1 MGITFKREQ
10 YIKSEPWSPGNS
22 LQRPLKPLTPQN
34 IRFLKSLGFRFVKS
48 GK

>member
-1 MGITFKREQ
+1 MGIAFKREQ
-10 YIKSEPWSPGNS
+10 YKKSETWNPTIS

-34 IRFLKSLGFRFVKS
+34 IQFLKSLGFHFVKS

>member
-1 MGITFKREQ
+1 MGIAFKREQ
-10 YIKSEPWSPGNS
+10 YKKSELWSPATS

-34 IRFLKSLGFRFVKS
+34 IQFLKSLGFRFVKS